1 MKKYLKPIIELKI
14 AESTDLL
21 CMSVETNKLM
31 DKLQE
36 ENIQF
41 GTLSNTFESF
51 QRFV

>member
-1 MKKYLKPIIELKI
+1 MKKYLKPMIDIKI

-41 GTLSNTFESF
+41 DTLSNGF
-51 QRFV
+51 

>member
-1 MKKYLKPIIELKI
+1 MKKYLEPMIEIKI

-21 CMSVETNKLM
+21 CMSIETNKLM

-41 GTLSNTFESF
+41 GTLKDSF
-51 QRFV
+51 

>member
-1 MKKYLKPIIELKI
+1 MKKYLKPIIEIKI

-21 CMSVETNKLM
+21 CMSIETNKLM

-41 GTLSNTFESF
+41 GTLKDSF
-51 QRFV
+51 